1 MSTFDPPPGAR
12 PLGPLLAA
20 MRRGHGWSQQ
30 RLADLLC
37 DASGAPTVTRHEIS
51 RWERQ
56 ERVPGGFWLGWLA
69 TVLGTDPS
77 ALTRAAAVVRRAL
90 PADAARPAVPG
101 AAAETA
107 ALRRAAHAWLA
118 DPSGDADA
126 RAAPAL
132 SRRLARLAATLSPA
146 TAPPVGRA
154 GPVPAPLPGLRR
166 LDDLVGGADLAA
178 TLVHRLGP
186 PPAAPGRAAA
196 PAAAAPAVLTA
207 IAERAQLIGWVAA
220 DAGRWR
226 TAVAAHRVAVQ
237 AAHAAG
243 ARALA
248 GYALSSASHLITEA
262 GDPATG
268 LLLAHTA
275 RAGATRAST
284 ATGRALLLHR
294 TALACAVAGSE
305 RAAQSALDAARR
317 AAEASDPVRDPAWL
331 YWLTGDEL
339 DGMTG
344 RCLAA
349 LGRPMRA
356 AEPLRHAVLAA
367 PGPRTAALHGTW
379 LARAYADGGDVE
391 RACAAG
397 SVALHDAIRAGSV
410 RAATQV
416 RRLQSRLA
424 VHAAHPAARQHRE
437 EFEADQSYLAD
448 VRSGLAVA

>member
-1 MSTFDPPPGAR
+1 MPTFDSPPGAR
-12 PLGPLLAA
+12 PLGPLLLAL
-20 MRRGHGWSQQ
+20 RQGKGWSQQ
-30 RLADLLC
+30 SLADRLC
-37 DASGAPTVTRHEIS
+37 DASGAPTVTRHEVS

-69 TVLGTDPS
+69 TVLDADP
-77 ALTRAAAVVRRAL
+77 AVLARAAGAVRRAL
-90 PADAARPAVPG
+90 PGAATRPAVPG

-118 DPSGDADA
+118 DPSGAGAADA

-132 SRRLARLAATLSPA
+132 SRRLARLTATLTPTPSPGS
-146 TAPPVGRA
+146 PPSRS
-154 GPVPAPLPGLRR
+154 GPPAPLPGLRR
-166 LDDLVGGADLAA
+166 LDDLMGGVDLAA
-178 TLVHRLGP
+178 TMAGRLGP
-186 PPAAPGRAAA
+186 APAEPGPAADA
-196 PAAAAPAVLTA
+196 LTSL
-207 IAERAQLIGWVAA
+207 AERAQLLGWVAA

-248 GYALSSASHLITEA
+248 GYALSSASHLLTEA

-275 RAGATRAST
+275 RSGAAASTT

-294 TALACAVAGSE
+294 AALASALSGSE
-305 RAAQSALDAARR
+305 RAAETALDAARR
-317 AAEASDPVRDPAWL
+317 AAEASDPSRDPAWL

-349 LGRPMRA
+349 LGRPMQA
-356 AEPLRHAVLAA
+356 AEPLRRAMLTAA
-367 PGPRTAALHGTW
+367 GPRTAALHGTW

-391 RACAAG
+391 RACATG
-397 SVALHDAIRAGSV
+397 SAALHDAVRAGSV

-416 RRLQSRLA
+416 RRFQSRLA
-424 VHAAHPAARQHRE
+424 AHAGHPAARRHRE
-437 EFEADQSYLAD
+437 EFAAGQAYLAD
-448 VRSGLAVA
+448 ALTGAAAA

>member
-12 PLGPLLAA
+12 PLGPLLVAL
-20 MRRGHGWSQQ
+20 RRGRGWSQQ
-30 RLADLLC
+30 FLADRLC
-37 DASGAPTVTRHEIS
+37 DASGAPTVTRHEVS

-69 TVLGTDPS
+69 TVLDTDPA
-77 ALTRAAAVVRRAL
+77 ALARAAGVVRRAL
-90 PADAARPAVPG
+90 PGDAARPAVPG

-118 DPSGDADA
+118 DPSGAGTADA

-132 SRRLARLAATLSPA
+132 SRRLTRLATTLTPTPSEEPA
-146 TAPPVGRA
+146 RS
-154 GPVPAPLPGLRR
+154 GPPAPLPGLRR
-166 LDDLVGGADLAA
+166 LDDLVGGVDLAA
-178 TLVHRLGP
+178 TLVRRLGP
-186 PPAAPGRAAA
+186 APVAPGPA
-196 PAAAAPAVLTA
+196 PDALTSL
-207 IAERAQLIGWVAA
+207 AERAQLLGWVAA

-243 ARALA
+243 ARELA
-248 GYALSSASHLITEA
+248 GYALSSASHLLTEA

-268 LLLAHTA
+268 LLLARTA
-275 RAGATRAST
+275 RSGAATSST

-294 TALACAVAGSE
+294 TALACALSGSE
-305 RAAQSALDAARR
+305 RAAETALDAARR
-317 AAEASDPVRDPAWL
+317 AAEASDPGRDPAWL

-356 AEPLRHAVLAA
+356 AEPLRRAVRAA
-367 PGPRTAALHGTW
+367 SGPRTAALHGTW

-391 RACAAG
+391 RACATG
-397 SVALHDAIRAGSV
+397 SAALHDAVRAGSV

-416 RRLQSRLA
+416 RRFQSRLA
-424 VHAAHPAARQHRE
+424 AHAGHPAVRRHRE
-437 EFEADQSYLAD
+437 EFAADQAYLAD
-448 VRSGLAVA
+448 ARTGPAAA